1 MLGMPLPISRVRA
14 MPWVM
19 VLQLAMTLRR
29 HWKYL
34 TPDERSRLGT
44 LIKKSQGVPT
54 KLTPAE
60 RADVRLLVRKLE
72 PIAIA
77 RSVAP
82 IGRRA
87 ARGRR

>member
-1 MLGMPLPISRVRA
+1 MPLPITRVRA

-19 VLQLAMTLRR
+19 VLQLAITLRR

-34 TPDERSRLGT
+34 TPTERAQLAG

-54 KLTPAE
+54 RLTPAE
-60 RADVRLLVRKLE
+60 RADVRRLVRKLE
-72 PIAIA
+72 PFTIA

-82 IGRRA
+82 IGKRA
-87 ARGRR
+87 IGGRR

>member
-1 MLGMPLPISRVRA
+1 MALPISRVRA

-19 VLQLAMTLRR
+19 VLQLAVTLRR

-34 TPDERSRLGT
+34 TPGERAKLAS
-44 LIKKSQGVPT
+44 LIKKSQGMPS
-54 KLTPAE
+54 KLTRAE
-60 RADVRLLVRKLE
+60 RAEVRLLVRKLE

-82 IGRRA
+82 IGRK
-87 ARGRR
+87 ARRRR

>member
-1 MLGMPLPISRVRA
+1 MPDMPLPITRVRA
-14 MPWVM
+14 VPWVM

-34 TPDERSRLGT
+34 TPAERTQLAS

-54 KLTPAE
+54 RLTPME
-60 RADVRLLVRKLE
+60 RADVRRLVRKLE

-77 RSVAP
+77 RSVVP
-82 IGRRA
+82 IGRRIGGK
-87 ARGRR
+87 R

>member
-1 MLGMPLPISRVRA
+1 
-14 MPWVM
+14 M
-19 VLQLAMTLRR
+19 VLQLAVTLRR

-34 TPDERSRLGT
+34 TPGERAQLAS

-54 KLTPAE
+54 RLTPAE
-60 RADVRLLVRKLE
+60 RADVRRLVRKLE
-72 PIAIA
+72 PFAMA

-87 ARGRR
+87 VGGRR

>member
-1 MLGMPLPISRVRA
+1 MPLPITRVRT

-34 TPDERSRLGT
+34 TPGERAKLAS
-44 LIKKSQGVPT
+44 LIKKSQGMPSR
-54 KLTPAE
+54 LTRAE
-60 RADVRLLVRKLE
+60 RAEVRLLVRKLE

-82 IGRRA
+82 IGRKRLT
-87 ARGRR
+87 RKR

>member
-1 MLGMPLPISRVRA
+1 MPGMPLPITRVRA

-19 VLQLAMTLRR
+19 VLQLAITLRR

-34 TPDERSRLGT
+34 TPGERTQLAS

-54 KLTPAE
+54 RLTPAE
-60 RADVRLLVRKLE
+60 RADVRRVVRKLE
-72 PIAIA
+72 PFGIA

-87 ARGRR
+87 VAGRR

>member
-1 MLGMPLPISRVRA
+1 

-34 TPDERSRLGT
+34 TPGERATLAS
-44 LIKKSQGVPT
+44 LIKKSQGMPS
-54 KLTPAE
+54 KLTRSE
-60 RADVRLLVRKLE
+60 RAEVRLLVRKLE

-82 IGRRA
+82 IGRKGV
-87 ARGRR
+87 GRRR

>member
-1 MLGMPLPISRVRA
+1 

-34 TPDERSRLGT
+34 SPDERAELAK

-54 KLTPAE
+54 RLTPKE
-60 RADVRLLVRKLE
+60 RADVRRLVRKLE
-72 PIAIA
+72 PFGIA

-82 IGRRA
+82 IGKRA
-87 ARGRR
+87 VSGKR

>member
-1 MLGMPLPISRVRA
+1 MPGMPLAITRVRA

-19 VLQLAMTLRR
+19 VLQLAITLRR

-34 TPDERSRLGT
+34 TPAERTQLAG

-54 KLTPAE
+54 RLTPTE
-60 RADVRLLVRKLE
+60 RADVRRLVRKLE
-72 PIAIA
+72 PFTIV

-87 ARGRR
+87 VTGRR

>member
-1 MLGMPLPISRVRA
+1 MLRMALPISRVRA

-34 TPDERSRLGT
+34 TPGERAKLASLLR
-44 LIKKSQGVPT
+44 KSQGVPNR
-54 KLTPAE
+54 LTRAE
-60 RADVRLLVRKLE
+60 RAEVRLLVRKLE

-82 IGRRA
+82 IGRKGV
-87 ARGRR
+87 GRRR